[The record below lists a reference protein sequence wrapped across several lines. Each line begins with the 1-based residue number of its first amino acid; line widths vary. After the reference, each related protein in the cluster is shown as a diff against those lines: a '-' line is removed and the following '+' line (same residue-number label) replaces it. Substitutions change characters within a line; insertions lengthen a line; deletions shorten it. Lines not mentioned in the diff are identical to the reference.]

1 MGGVIFKLNLKDDQ
15 VRMEGHSGAGG
26 TVCVRPGS
34 KEGTGGEETLKGGVA
49 HVERGQTRSGQT
61 ARGLQMGPKRFGKTR
76 RVEIYGPHCLG
87 TLRLPPALPLTAL
100 NTAPNAPAGDRPAG
114 RAGV

>member
-1 MGGVIFKLNLKDDQ
+1 MTSRAVSEARHARQASGPRLDLPRGVAEGVGGAIFKLNLKDDQ

-49 HVERGQTRSGQT
+49 HVERGQIRSGQT

-76 RVEIYGPHCLG
+76 KV
-87 TLRLPPALPLTAL
+87 
-100 NTAPNAPAGDRPAG
+100 
-114 RAGV
+114 